1 MEIDKMQNR
10 NQERK
15 LMESRLSLW
24 EKEVIKMG
32 CSVAKPKNKE
42 RIATTKII
50 LEGKDICNLLKEV

>member
-10 NQERK
+10 NHERK
-15 LMESRLSLW
+15 LIEPRLSLW

-32 CSVAKPKNKE
+32 CSVAKTKNKE
-42 RIATTKII
+42 KIATTKII